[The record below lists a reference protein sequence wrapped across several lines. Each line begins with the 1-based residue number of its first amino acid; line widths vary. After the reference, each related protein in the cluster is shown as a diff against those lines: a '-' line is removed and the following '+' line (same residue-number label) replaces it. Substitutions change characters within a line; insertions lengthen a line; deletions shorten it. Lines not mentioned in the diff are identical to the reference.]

1 MSLEISGRLLHK
13 LPVFT
18 GTSAR
23 GNWSKQE
30 FVLDTQDGQYPR
42 KVCCSV
48 FGDDKIRELDAF
60 KEGDQLKVSINLESR
75 EYNGRWFTEAKAWRI
90 TKDGN
95 DGVPATPAASSAI
108 PPMPT
113 PPPLSVEDDSSD
125 DLPF

>member
-1 MSLEISGRLLHK
+1 MSLEISGRLIQK

-30 FVLDTQDGQYPR
+30 FVLDTQDGQYSR
-42 KVCCSV
+42 KVCFSV

-60 KEGDQLKVSINLESR
+60 KEGDALKVSINLESR
-75 EYNGRWFTEAKAWRI
+75 EYNGRWYTEARAWRI
-90 TKDGN
+90 AKDSGE
-95 DGVPATPAASSAI
+95 PASAAPVVAHAV

-113 PPPLSVEDDSSD
+113 PPPPSVEDDGAD